1 MAVSLKKLFEPTAL
15 TSSNAVIY
23 TLEGASATIIE
34 NLVVRL
40 VNHTGTA
47 ETVTG
52 HAVPSGGSA
61 SDTNQIFNGSVAD
74 NDFTLVTI
82 PVLKKDDQIVFS
94 QTSGTAAVN
103 IQHESGLP
111 KTP

>member
-15 TSSNAVIY
+15 TSSNETIY
-23 TLEGASATIIE
+23 TLDGASTTIIE

-40 VNHTGTA
+40 VNHTGTP
-47 ETVTG
+47 ETVKG
-52 HAVPSGGSA
+52 YAVPSGGSA
-61 SDTNQIFNGSVAD
+61 SVTNQIFSGSVPDAD
-74 NDFTLVTI
+74 FILVTI
-82 PVLKKDDQIVFS
+82 PVLKKDDQIVFA
-94 QTSGTAAVN
+94 QTSGTAVVN